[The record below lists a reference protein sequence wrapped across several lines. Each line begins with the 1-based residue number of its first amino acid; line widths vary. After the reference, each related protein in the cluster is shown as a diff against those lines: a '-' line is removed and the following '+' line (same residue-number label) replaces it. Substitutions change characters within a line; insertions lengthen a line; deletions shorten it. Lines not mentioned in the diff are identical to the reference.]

1 MLEFEYGFIHM
12 IVDLNLIGK
21 RVLVIGGGIE
31 SSRKVEALLSQQ
43 CEIFVVAE
51 KVEKSIINYSKEGKI
66 SLDLKRIDDIDFL
79 KNYQHPI
86 SF

>member
-1 MLEFEYGFIHM
+1 M

-21 RVLVIGGGIE
+21 RALVVGGGNE

-51 KVEKSIINYSKEGKI
+51 QAEQSIKNYADKGKV
-66 SLDLKRIDDIDFL
+66 SLDLRKIESVDFL
-79 KNYQHPI
+79 KD
-86 SF
+86 

>member
-1 MLEFEYGFIHM
+1 M

-51 KVEKSIINYSKEGKI
+51 KVEKSIKNYFKEGKI
-66 SLDLKRIDDIDFL
+66 LLDLKRIDDIEFFEQL
-79 KNYQHPI
+79 
-86 SF
+86 